1 MYSERMR
8 YLGVLGLLGE
18 CAVYVP
24 EELREQIETAMEHAC
39 SDGRLKWRRVLD
51 RIEIES
57 NPNYVPPKSET
68 ENNTESDKTKQE
80 KN

>member
-18 CAVYVP
+18 CSVHVP

-39 SDGRLKWRRVLD
+39 ADGRLKWKRVLN
-51 RIEIES
+51 RIEISS
-57 NPNYVPPKSET
+57 NPDYKEP
-68 ENNTESDKTKQE
+68 ENKKQGG
-80 KN
+80 